1 MPGLERVLPPRK
13 RKEKPKHPKIVQAKK
28 KHKTT
33 NITPVF
39 GSDGLPLIPSLEE
52 ILPNIM
58 KGRKKGKQ
66 NGRKYQRQTTEPK
79 TKQKYNT

>member
-1 MPGLERVLPPRK
+1 MYPGLERVLPPRK

-58 KGRKKGKQ
+58 KGRKKGNQK
-66 NGRKYQRQTTEPK
+66 RKKVPK
-79 TKQKYNT
+79 TNHRTKDKTKI